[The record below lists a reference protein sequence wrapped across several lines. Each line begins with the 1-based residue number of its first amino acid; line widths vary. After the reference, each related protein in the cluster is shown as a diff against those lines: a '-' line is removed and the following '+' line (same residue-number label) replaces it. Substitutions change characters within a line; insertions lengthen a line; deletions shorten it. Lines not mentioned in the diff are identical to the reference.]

1 MPETSSSNCSLY
13 LCFTNNFSTR
23 DQEKAGST
31 GVENEGYEQTSFIE
45 DKKVHED
52 NTLNDVTE
60 VWIFQLKK
68 YERVY
73 EDR

>member
-1 MPETSSSNCSLY
+1 MSLL
-13 LCFTNNFSTR
+13 LCFTHNFSTG
-23 DQEKAGST
+23 DQEKTALT

-60 VWIFQLKK
+60 V
-68 YERVY
+68 
-73 EDR
+73 